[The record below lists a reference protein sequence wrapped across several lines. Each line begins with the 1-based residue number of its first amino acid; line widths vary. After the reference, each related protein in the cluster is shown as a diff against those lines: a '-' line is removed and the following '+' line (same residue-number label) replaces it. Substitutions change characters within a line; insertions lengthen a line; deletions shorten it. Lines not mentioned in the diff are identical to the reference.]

1 MKALFRLFLP
11 FIFLVGCHKSPQQLP
26 EISEAD
32 LQKAATI
39 EQTLQQEIEK
49 GDLLEA
55 LETEDG
61 ELQQRGFLVSRFIKK
76 LIDLILPEHLEAFDR
91 NHTGLNEKQETFVE
105 YRGVYG
111 RCHQFRVF
119 YKYKDSRVENVEW
132 ASSVLSVPV
141 KDKSNINAGVVLA
154 PTLDGFT
161 PFIESGLWLKLC
173 RKGLA
178 TLMPES
184 LYRKQEGQWQKLHF
198 DPTPPYKTVDEYS
211 LYEES
216 IQRYEFVLN
225 KNVEILRSF
234 DTLMTDRQD
243 RLVDFNIMNVE
254 PQRVGFWG
262 SSFGAV
268 VGALV
273 VAKDPK
279 IKAAVLTVGGGDLP
293 YVVSR
298 SKISLFKKTRRAQM
312 KLLGINSINE
322 YEAFISQYLQSDPL
336 KYAKKT
342 DAKRLY
348 MILAKKDKS
357 VPTKA
362 QYELYNQFGQPE
374 NSRLRAGHVLTLLFT
389 SWFNSGISRRSIDS
403 LIQKLEKEPRGQSL

>member
-1 MKALFRLFLP
+1 MKVRFACLLSLFL
-11 FIFLVGCHKSPQQLP
+11 FLGCQKSPQQLP
-26 EISEAD
+26 EISEND
-32 LQKAATI
+32 LQKAAVI
-39 EQTLQQEIEK
+39 EQTLQREIEK
-49 GDLLEA
+49 GELLEA
-55 LETEDG
+55 LQTDDD

-76 LIDLILPEHLEAFDR
+76 LIDLILPAHLEHFDS
-91 NHTGLNEKQETFVE
+91 NHAGLSEKQETFVE

-141 KDKSNINAGVVLA
+141 KDKANINAGVVLA

-184 LYRKQEGQWQKLHF
+184 LYRKQEGHWQKLHF
-198 DPTPPYKTVDEYS
+198 DPTPPYKTVDEFS

-225 KNVEILRSF
+225 KNIEILRSF
-234 DTLMTDRQD
+234 DSLMTDRDD
-243 RLVDFNIMNVE
+243 RLTDLNVMNVE

-298 SKISLFKKTRRAQM
+298 SKISLFKKTRQAQM
-312 KLLGINSINE
+312 KLLGIQSINE
-322 YEAFISQYLQSDPL
+322 YETFISQYLQSDPL
-336 KYAKKT
+336 RFAKKT

-348 MILAKKDKS
+348 MILAKKDRS

-362 QYELYNQFGQPE
+362 QYELYQKFGQPE

-403 LIQKLEKEPRGQSL
+403 LIQKLEKQPRKQ